1 MKLTENAHRDVNIAF
16 ANEISLVCDSLGVDP
31 WELIGLAN
39 RHPRVD
45 ILQPGPGVG
54 GHCIAVDPWFIVHS
68 APDRTPLMQAARQVN
83 SGKPRWV
90 AEQVL
95 AACQGIEAPV
105 IACLGLAYKGRR
117 GRPARESGDRR
128 DRAVAETCPG
138 RLLVVEPHVDDLPP
152 GLAAGGRTAL
162 VSLDQA
168 LAADV
173 ILLLTDHEEFLR
185 VDRTYLAGKRVID
198 TRGIWRDNPPHR
210 SDASHV
216 RE

>member
-1 MKLTENAHRDVNIAF
+1 M
-16 ANEISLVCDSLGVDP
+16 
-31 WELIGLAN
+31 
-39 RHPRVD
+39 
-45 ILQPGPGVG
+45 
-54 GHCIAVDPWFIVHS
+54 
-68 APDRTPLMQAARQVN
+68 
-83 SGKPRWV
+83 

-105 IACLGLAYKGRR
+105 IACLGLAYKADVGDL
-117 GRPARESGDRR
+117 RESPAI
-128 DRAVAETCPG
+128 AVIERLQEPCPG
-138 RLLVVEPHVDDLPP
+138 CLLVVEPHVDDLPP
-152 GLAAGGRTAL
+152 DLAAGGRTAL

-173 ILLLTDHEEFLR
+173 VLLLTDHEEFRR
-185 VDRTYLAGKRVID
+185 VDRTCLAGKRVID

>member
-1 MKLTENAHRDVNIAF
+1 MAPRSSSYSPGSSIAPVMETVTRSIGTTTRSFIHRGADA
-16 ANEISLVCDSLGVDP
+16 AWTGSRAGSK
-31 WELIGLAN
+31 
-39 RHPRVD
+39 
-45 ILQPGPGVG
+45 
-54 GHCIAVDPWFIVHS
+54 
-68 APDRTPLMQAARQVN
+68 PL
-83 SGKPRWV
+83 WV

-105 IACLGLAYKGRR
+105 IACLGLAYKADVGGLRES
-117 GRPARESGDRR
+117 PESGDRR

-173 ILLLTDHEEFLR
+173 ILLLTDHEEFRR

-210 SDASHV
+210 SDAKSCPRIKPLHLRLCACEPTIARINAV
-216 RE
+216 